1 MFASRK
7 QKQSGDQRPRGMPI
21 AVLLVGSIVG
31 LVLVAVVAVFA
42 AGYAVARRNTD
53 ELIRDKAELVV
64 GSIIEQTRL
73 HLEPA
78 RAQLDYLGGLIAEGR
93 IDLDDRAALARHLL
107 ASLAAAPQV
116 SVVAFVDPE
125 LQVLRAFRNRP
136 GRRIAWDDWSGSAY
150 FRRVATEV
158 AAADGADWGELYVAE
173 DIGRTYINV
182 RMPIRRDGR
191 FAGALIAGVSIAD
204 LSEFLGR
211 LDGAPAENAFI
222 LSDRRFVLAHPRLR
236 DGYADASDLKPLP
249 LLGEIGD
256 PVLARIWQPARDD
269 GIDADPADR
278 FEARAVDHAGDT
290 YLFLFRELAGY
301 GQQPWLV
308 GTYAPL
314 ADSAAQVAR
323 LGLIPRVGLG
333 VLVAASLVALLLG
346 HALSRPV
353 RDLAR
358 AATRIRRLD
367 LEQAARLPRGPF
379 RELNQ
384 AAAAFEA
391 MVGGLKW
398 FETYVP
404 RSLVRRLIGRQ
415 GTPAVES
422 EEREVTVLFTDIA
435 DFTAFAENQ
444 PASAVAAFLNEHFTL
459 VDRCVEAEGG
469 TVDKYMGDALMA
481 FWGAPETQPD
491 HAERAC
497 RAARG
502 IATAIEQDNRRR
514 RAAGLAPV
522 RLHVG
527 IHSGPVVVGNIGA
540 PGRINYTIIGDA
552 VNITERLEGLA
563 RELSDGRGAVSTL
576 VSAQTVGRLGPG
588 HGLTSCGEHLLRG
601 RHGPIEVF
609 WLHGGPP
616 ADASAESGARLTDGE
631 R

>member
-1 MFASRK
+1 MLASRK
-7 QKQSGDQRPRGMPI
+7 QDQHGNRPPRGLPI
-21 AVLLVGSIVG
+21 AVLLVGSVVG

-42 AGYAVARRNTD
+42 AGYTVARRNTD
-53 ELIRDKAELVV
+53 VLIRDKAELVV
-64 GSIIEQTRL
+64 GSIIERTHL

-78 RAQLDYLGGLIAEGR
+78 RAQLDYLGRLIAEGR
-93 IDLDDRAALARHLL
+93 IDLDDDASLAQHLL
-107 ASLAAAPQV
+107 TSLAAAPQV

-125 LQVLRAFRNRP
+125 MQVLRAFRNRP
-136 GRRIAWDDWSGSAY
+136 GRRIARDDWSDSAY
-150 FRRVATEV
+150 FRRVAAEV
-158 AAADGADWGELYVAE
+158 AAADGAYWGELYVAE
-173 DIGRTYINV
+173 DIGRTYINI
-182 RMPIRRDGR
+182 RMPVLRDGR

-204 LSEFLGR
+204 LSEFLGG

-236 DGYADASDLKPLP
+236 DGYADARDLKPLP
-249 LLGEIGD
+249 LLDEVGD
-256 PVLARIWQPARDD
+256 PVLAAIWQPRRAN
-269 GIDADPADR
+269 GINADPADR
-278 FEARAVDHAGDT
+278 FEARAIDHAGDT
-290 YLFLFRELAGY
+290 YLFLFRELADY
-301 GQQPWLV
+301 GKEPWLV

-333 VLVAASLVALLLG
+333 VLAAALLVALLLG

-353 RDLAR
+353 RDLAQ
-358 AATRIRRLD
+358 AAARIRRLD
-367 LEQAARLPRGPF
+367 LAELPRLPRGPF

-391 MVGGLKW
+391 MVGGLHW

-404 RSLVRRLIGRQ
+404 RSLVRRLMRRQ
-415 GTPAVES
+415 DAAAVES

-481 FWGAPETQPD
+481 FWGAPESQPD

-497 RAARG
+497 RAAQG
-502 IATAIEQDNRRR
+502 IAAAIEQDNKRR

-522 RLHVG
+522 RLHMG

-563 RELSDGRGAVSTL
+563 RELSGGRGAVAAL
-576 VSAQTVGRLGPG
+576 ASAATVGRLGPD
-588 HGLTSCGEHLLRG
+588 HGLASCGEHLLRG
-601 RHGPIEVF
+601 RHGPIEAY
-609 WLHGGPP
+609 WLQGGPP
-616 ADASAESGARLTDGE
+616 AAQVPKAGGR
-631 R
+631 